1 MERRIKKM
9 NCWHCNTELRWCD
22 DVDISEEYDDWS
34 FMSILDCKT
43 CGSLVEV
50 YFPKE
55 TFEKCFGQEKEKD
68 DDTKSSVRSSE

>member
-1 MERRIKKM
+1 M

-22 DVDISEEYDDWS
+22 DVDVSEEYDDWS

-50 YFPKE
+50 YFPQE
-55 TFEKCFGQEKEKD
+55 THEKCFGKEKEKD
-68 DDTKSSVRSSE
+68 DDSKSTVSTTE

>member
-1 MERRIKKM
+1 MK
-9 NCWHCNTELRWCD
+9 CWHCNTELRWCD
-22 DVDISEEYDDWS
+22 DVDVSEEYDDWS

-55 TFEKCFGQEKEKD
+55 THQKCFGEKEKD
-68 DDTKSSVRSSE
+68 DDTKSTVSTTK